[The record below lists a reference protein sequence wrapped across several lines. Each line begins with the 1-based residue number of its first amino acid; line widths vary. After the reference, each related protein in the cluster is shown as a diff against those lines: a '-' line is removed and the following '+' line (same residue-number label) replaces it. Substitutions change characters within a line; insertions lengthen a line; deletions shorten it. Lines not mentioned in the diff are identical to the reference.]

1 VVGVQTGARAA
12 QGGATASPVVVR
24 LRREASTTPGR
35 IRVFSLAVAGLFLL
49 TGIATYGA
57 VIRRTNGVKTVTAS
71 EPLILD
77 AQALDTTLSQADAT
91 AANAFLGGGLEP
103 ADERALYQG
112 DIDRAGRLL
121 ADAAARSGNA
131 ADVQI
136 PLQTLAAHLP
146 VYTGLVDT
154 ARANNRQGFP
164 VGAAYLRQ
172 ASRLMSGTLL
182 PATQKLYAVD
192 AGSLASGNGRAR
204 SVHDTALVLFLL
216 GLLVVAMAGV
226 QFWLYRQT
234 NRILN
239 LPLLGASVLA
249 VVLLLVVVTQL
260 RSEASEAAQ
269 GRDTSYASVNLLA
282 QVRIAAF
289 KAKADESL
297 TLIGRGNGSAFDNDF
312 SVQVAT
318 LPKLLDQARGVAT
331 PSEMATLGA
340 ATSALQAYLAVHSD
354 IRRFDTGGQF
364 DRAVALAV
372 KGGTESAANAAF
384 SAFDGRIS
392 SALDGTQQEFGAHL
406 RASRGHLR
414 GLTATIPIVLLL
426 AGILALYGFQQRIN
440 EYR

>member
-1 VVGVQTGARAA
+1 MAP
-12 QGGATASPVVVR
+12 GGATANPVVVR

-35 IRVFSLAVAGLFLL
+35 IRMFSLVVAALFLL
-49 TGIATYGA
+49 TGVATYGA
-57 VIRRTNGVKTVTAS
+57 VIRRTNGVKTVAGA

-77 AQALDTTLSQADAT
+77 AEALDTTLSQADAT

-103 ADERALYQG
+103 ADERVLYQA
-112 DIDRAGRLL
+112 DVDRAGRLL

-136 PLQTLAAHLP
+136 PLQTLAAELP
-146 VYTGLVDT
+146 VYAGLVDT

-204 SVHDTALVLFLL
+204 SVHDTALVLFML
-216 GLLVVAMAGV
+216 GLLGAAMAGA

-249 VVLLLVVVTQL
+249 VALLLVVVAQL
-260 RSEASEAAQ
+260 RSEASEAAR

-289 KAKADESL
+289 RAKGDESL
-297 TLIGRGNGSAFDNDF
+297 TLIGRGNGSAFDDDF
-312 SVQVAT
+312 AVQVAT
-318 LPKLLDQARGVAT
+318 LPKVLAQARGLAT
-331 PSEMATLGA
+331 SSSSEAATLGA
-340 ATSALQAYLAVHSD
+340 ATTALQAYLAVHAD

-372 KGGTESAANAAF
+372 RGGTTSPANAAF

-392 SALDGTQQEFGAHL
+392 SALDAAQQEFGAHL
-406 RASRGHLR
+406 HASRGHLR
-414 GLTATIPIVLLL
+414 GLTVTIPIVMLLG
-426 AGILALYGFQQRIN
+426 GILALYGFQQRIT